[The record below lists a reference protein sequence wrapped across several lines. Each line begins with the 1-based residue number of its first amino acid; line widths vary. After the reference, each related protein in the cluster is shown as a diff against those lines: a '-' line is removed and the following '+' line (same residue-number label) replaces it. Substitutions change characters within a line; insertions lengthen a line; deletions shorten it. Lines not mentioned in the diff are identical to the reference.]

1 MNLIFNKEYNE
12 TFGVLSTFNFFA
24 NYEYFKNQLEEKWG
38 IYLEREIDLKLD
50 KEIRQTREDPIF
62 DLGKPYIDINMP
74 TLSIF
79 INPELV
85 ISCLDLEEYFLS
97 LLDQEEEVLREE
109 VLKALNIEELAK
121 SKKDDLI
128 SLLIDKIDEREYKDD
143 MKWFLLSLIKDPI
156 DHMKKFVALTKRYV
170 PLYQEFKKK
179 YWSIYQEFIHWTEEK
194 LDKEGTKF
202 LEEHLK
208 FLNLE
213 HYDKVYLNFSLLGLS
228 TSYHLGDGNVHLF
241 IGSTF
246 KRYVEEEEDKRDID
260 KHLMIY
266 KVLSDRTRF
275 DIIKMLLE
283 KESYGQ
289 EIAQRLGIT
298 TATVSYHIEF
308 LFAASLIRLERK
320 SRRIYYSVNT
330 EQIKSSMN
338 FIKGEFRL

>member
-1 MNLIFNKEYNE
+1 M
-12 TFGVLSTFNFFA
+12 
-24 NYEYFKNQLEEKWG
+24 
-38 IYLEREIDLKLD
+38 
-50 KEIRQTREDPIF
+50 
-62 DLGKPYIDINMP
+62 
-74 TLSIF
+74 
-79 INPELV
+79 
-85 ISCLDLEEYFLS
+85 
-97 LLDQEEEVLREE
+97 
-109 VLKALNIEELAK
+109 
-121 SKKDDLI
+121 
-128 SLLIDKIDEREYKDD
+128 
-143 MKWFLLSLIKDPI
+143 
-156 DHMKKFVALTKRYV
+156 
-170 PLYQEFKKK
+170 PLYQEFKNK
-179 YWSIYQEFIHWTEEK
+179 YWSKYQEFIHWTEEK
-194 LDKEGTKF
+194 LDKEGTRF

-213 HYDKVYLNFSLLGLS
+213 HYDKVYLNFSLLGLL
-228 TSYHLGDGNVHLF
+228 TSYHLGDRNVHLF
-241 IGSTF
+241 IGSTV

-260 KHLMIY
+260 KHLMTY